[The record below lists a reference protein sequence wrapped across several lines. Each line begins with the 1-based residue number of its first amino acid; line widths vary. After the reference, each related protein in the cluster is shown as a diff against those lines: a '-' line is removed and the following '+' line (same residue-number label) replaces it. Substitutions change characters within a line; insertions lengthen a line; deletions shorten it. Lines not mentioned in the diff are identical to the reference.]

1 MLSFLCL
8 RFSYFVFQH
17 RQHLFRKISSA
28 SEQKCNGYR
37 SQPPWSLWVECWFCY
52 CKNNQTGWM
61 FTYGWDSENS
71 EGMCESITLSLPRTK
86 CENVRVLF
94 SRIRLLFGVSVDPT
108 SDANFQDQG
117 PPGQATV
124 MTGSKINTE
133 SSQFTLSVIEGG
145 HDQLNKA
152 KVSHSCLY
160 ILITRCITKVNK
172 QNQLWYPWVLYLFMS
187 WLIR

>member
-1 MLSFLCL
+1 
-8 RFSYFVFQH
+8 
-17 RQHLFRKISSA
+17 
-28 SEQKCNGYR
+28 
-37 SQPPWSLWVECWFCY
+37 
-52 CKNNQTGWM
+52 M

-94 SRIRLLFGVSVDPT
+94 SRIRLLFGVSVDPS

-160 ILITRCITKVNK
+160 ILIARCITKVNK
-172 QNQLWYPWVLYLFMS
+172 QNQLWYPRALLCVYVLIDSLLLNILLSCLSLNGVYTHVLSNFPSFFFPFFKVFNLLMAQHS
-187 WLIR
+187 QCIDRNHNNQ